1 MGELMNSMIKWNA
14 IVEQFNKN
22 KKSKENV
29 IQSLWEG
36 LFAQIFGYNSF
47 LGFLDAQKSFQ
58 IGNSGSIKPD
68 IILKNSS
75 GPVCAIELKQETITL
90 TDKIQ
95 SQLFSYLKQ
104 TKIDTGVI
112 IADKIYLYAYEYSKN
127 DDNQSFIE
135 IDFIKDNKEGE
146 LFVDLM
152 TFDSFNSK
160 AISDFVN
167 EKINHLNN
175 VSKIKENL
183 SKNLVLDALGKYFE
197 NQYTDDEIQ
206 EALAEF
212 EINISKKKLNNI
224 VNKNEIKEESKPN
237 VSVSNINLDSQIL
250 LNGGKTAKNYLEKIF
265 NDNGKFIDYFFTVA
279 KLNKNGKIFWA
290 NPDIDCLKKNWCLI
304 LNYMDSREL
313 RIFSIPA
320 DSINA
325 SGVKTRVHQGKIL
338 IDLEILFNDVDYT
351 CRACKIKFAQWYVET
366 LKY

>member
-1 MGELMNSMIKWNA
+1 MNSMIKWNA
-14 IVEQFNKN
+14 IVEQFNKH
-22 KKSKENV
+22 KKSKESE
-29 IQSLWEG
+29 IQALWES

-47 LGFLDAQKSFQ
+47 LGYLDAQKSFQ

-75 GPVCAIELKQETITL
+75 GPVCAVELKQEAITL
-90 TDKIQ
+90 TNKIQ

-104 TKIDTGVI
+104 TKIDTGLI
-112 IADKIYLYAYEYSKN
+112 IADKIYLYAYEYLK
-127 DDNQSFIE
+127 DDDKQSFIE

-160 AISDFVN
+160 AIFDFVN

-175 VSKIKENL
+175 VSKIRENL
-183 SKNLVLDALGKYFE
+183 SKTLVLDALGKYFE
-197 NQYTDDEIQ
+197 NQYSADEIQ

-212 EINISKKKLNNI
+212 EINISKKKSNNESKKSETVDETKTKVSVANI
-224 VNKNEIKEESKPN
+224 VF
-237 VSVSNINLDSQIL
+237 DSQIL
-250 LNGGKTAKNYLEKIF
+250 LNGGKTAKNYLEKMF
-265 NDNGKFIDYFFTVA
+265 NDNGEFKDYFFTVA

-290 NPDIDCLKKNWCLI
+290 NPDIECLKKNWCLI
-304 LNYMDSREL
+304 LNNIDNREL

-325 SGVKTRVHQGKIL
+325 TGVKTREHQGKTL
-338 IDLEILFNDVDYT
+338 IDLEILSNDLDYT
-351 CRACKIKFAQWYVET
+351 CRACKIKFVQWYVRT
-366 LKY
+366 IKY